1 MFQNRFVN
9 LSLIL
14 FLSFVKG
21 FSQEN
26 YNNCANAFELCP
38 NTSFSFNNIDAN
50 KTFCPGC
57 EDDFALCFSSDNT
70 IWLKFESNAVG
81 GDVQVDFSNLVFE
94 NNPNQ
99 GNQLQ
104 ASIVRALVPCD
115 ASTYTSIGNCV
126 LDAASNFSLTA
137 TGLLPNLTYYIVID
151 GATNGGATLAA
162 EATFDVFMSGIGV
175 NRLPAVLDIGPS
187 TDSLCKGDKLIVT
200 ALLQNCT
207 DTTTFRWYLDGVLF
221 AITNEAFIET
231 ANVQNGQIMRVE
243 TSCFVNCVQQMSASS
258 APFVVED
265 IFVNAGLDQ
274 TINSGE
280 IVTLNGQ
287 TTVDSFYWL
296 PPYSLTDFTTIN
308 PTAFPSE
315 TTTYYLTAVGEKCT
329 ASDGVTITVKSD
341 LEITNTFTPTGDGNN
356 DTWYI
361 PGLVSYPD
369 CYVQIF
375 DRWGQSVYQST
386 GYTLEKSWDG
396 TKKGRK
402 MEAGVYFYSIELR
415 DGSDKVLKGYLNL
428 IR

>member
-1 MFQNRFVN
+1 MLQNRFVN

-14 FLSFVKG
+14 FLYFFNG
-21 FSQEN
+21 YSQES
-26 YNNCANAFELCP
+26 YNNCATAFELCP
-38 NTSFSFNNIDAN
+38 STPFTFTNIDAN

-70 IWLKFESNAVG
+70 IWLKFESNDIG

-115 ASTYTSIGNCV
+115 ASTYTPVGNCV
-126 LDAASNFSLTA
+126 LDATTNFSLLA
-137 TGLLPNLTYYIVID
+137 TGLLPNLTYYIVVD

-162 EATFDVFMSGIGV
+162 EATFDVLLSGVGV
-175 NRLPAVLDIGPS
+175 NRLPAILDIGPS
-187 TDSLCKGDKLIVT
+187 TDTLCKGDKLIVT

-207 DTTTFRWYLDGVLF
+207 DTSTFRWYLDDVLF
-221 AITNEAFIET
+221 AITNQAFIET
-231 ANVQNGQIMRVE
+231 SQVQNGQVMRVE
-243 TSCFVNCVQQMSASS
+243 TSCFVNCIQFMTATS

-265 IFVNAGLDQ
+265 ISVDAGIDQ
-274 TINSGE
+274 TINSGDA
-280 IVTLNGQ
+280 IVLNGQ
-287 TTVDSFYWL
+287 TSVDSFYWS
-296 PPYSLTDFTTIN
+296 PPYSLSNFTVLN
-308 PTAFPSE
+308 PTASPTV
-315 TTTYYLTAVGEKCT
+315 TTTYYLTAVGDKCT
-329 ASDGVTITVKSD
+329 SSDGVTIRVNSD
-341 LEITNTFTPTGDGNN
+341 LEITNTFTPTDDGNN

-361 PGLVSYPD
+361 PGLVNYPD
-369 CYVQIF
+369 CYVEIF
-375 DRWGQSVYQST
+375 DRWGQRIFQSV
-386 GYTLEKSWDG
+386 GYTQEKAWDG
-396 TKKGRK
+396 TRKGKK